1 MTDLEIVAKI
11 KAIDLGAEYSDRDML
26 TMLLYDIIP
35 GYPSDKAADE
45 LIFRYGTLFDICNM
59 PYNSLRQVM
68 GVGEKGARILKLTRA
83 LVFNIV
89 RQNSSE
95 GRYRLYETDEI
106 VDYLRPYFVGA
117 RSEMVYVVL
126 VNAQYKHIHTQKLGE
141 GSFDQVPFDF
151 KKLMELIIR
160 YKASGVIIS
169 HNHNGSVLPSADD
182 TVITNKFNRLL
193 IELDLKLVDHIIF
206 CENSYKSMRD
216 SGYIK
221 DPKQKA
227 VLEYFSK

>member
-1 MTDLEIVAKI
+1 MTEQEIVSRI
-11 KAIDLGAEYSDRDML
+11 KAIDLGAEYSDSEML

-35 GYPSDKAADE
+35 GYPSKKAADE
-45 LIFRYGTLFDICNM
+45 LILRYGSLFDICNT
-59 PYNSLRQVM
+59 PYNDLRQIM
-68 GVGEKGARILKLTRA
+68 GVGESGARILKLTRA
-83 LVFNIV
+83 LVFNIL

-95 GRYRLYETDEI
+95 SRRRLVQTDEI

-117 RSEMVYVVL
+117 QSEMVYAVL
-126 VNAQYKHIHTQKLGE
+126 VNAQYRHIHTQKLGE
-141 GSFDQVPFDF
+141 GSFDHVPFDF

-160 YKASGVIIS
+160 YKATGVIIS
-169 HNHNGSVLPSADD
+169 HNHNGSVLPSAED
-182 TVITNKFNRLL
+182 TVITNKFNQFL

-206 CENSYKSMRD
+206 CENSYKSMRE

-227 VLEYFSK
+227 TLEYFPK